1 MPKRIANNTLVL
13 MRSGQRVT
21 VKPGQQV
28 DLTAEELADINR
40 VAPDALRKPA
50 AELPVDEVKLPD
62 APKPQVGKQEKQ
74 GKGKQDEKPAAPAGE
89 TPAAGDDL

>member
-13 MRSGQRVT
+13 MRAGQRVT

-28 DLTAEELADINR
+28 DLTEAELADINR
-40 VAPDALRKPA
+40 IMPRALRKIA
-50 AELPVDEVKLPD
+50 AEVPVDEVKLPVE
-62 APKPQVGKQEKQ
+62 PKQQG
-74 GKGKQDEKPAAPAGE
+74 GKGKQDKKDEKPAAPAGE